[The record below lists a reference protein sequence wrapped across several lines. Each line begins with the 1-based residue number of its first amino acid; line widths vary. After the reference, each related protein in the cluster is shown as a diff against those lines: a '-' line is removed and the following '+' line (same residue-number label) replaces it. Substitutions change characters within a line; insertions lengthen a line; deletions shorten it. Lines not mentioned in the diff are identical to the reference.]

1 MPPKA
6 AKGDSSAASLPSD
19 SPLVAAFVA
28 AGLAKAKAEAT
39 AKNSKQSAALAKIVN
54 DNDITDAAKN
64 PKQGNLL
71 IHLVTVQEQA
81 AAASSSGASE
91 EGTLTE
97 EHVNIL
103 AKAIHDGRLQSA
115 DQVNGGCLPLL
126 IESFAHPADRATRAQ
141 KLESRTFGQ
150 AATSPKRPSTRHRE
164 SVRSTPS

>member
-28 AGLAKAKAEAT
+28 AGLAKAKAEST

-54 DNDITDAAKN
+54 DNDIRDAAKN

-81 AAASSSGASE
+81 AAASGASE

-97 EHVNIL
+97 EHVNLL

-115 DQVNGGCLPLL
+115 DQVNGGCLPIS

-164 SVRSTPS
+164 LVRSTPS